1 MGGYGAASVARSVRV
16 GVGVFQAAS
25 WAWRGEKQKAGDAKD
40 ESGAEAL
47 EKSNS

>member
-1 MGGYGAASVARSVRV
+1 MAWSMRT
-16 GVGVFQAAS
+16 GVGFFQAAS
-25 WAWRGEKQKAGDAKD
+25 MAWGGEKQKAGDAKD

>member
-1 MGGYGAASVARSVRV
+1 MGGYGVARVTWSMRT
-16 GVGVFQAAS
+16 GVGAFQAAP
-25 WAWRGEKQKAGDAKD
+25 WAWGGEKQKAGDAKD

>member
-1 MGGYGAASVARSVRV
+1 MAWIVRT
-16 GVGVFQAAS
+16 GVGVFQAAP
-25 WAWRGEKQKAGDAKD
+25 WAWGGEKQKAEDAKD

>member
-1 MGGYGAASVARSVRV
+1 VAWIVRT
-16 GVGVFQAAS
+16 GVGVFQAAP
-25 WAWRGEKQKAGDAKD
+25 WAWGGEKQKAEDAKD